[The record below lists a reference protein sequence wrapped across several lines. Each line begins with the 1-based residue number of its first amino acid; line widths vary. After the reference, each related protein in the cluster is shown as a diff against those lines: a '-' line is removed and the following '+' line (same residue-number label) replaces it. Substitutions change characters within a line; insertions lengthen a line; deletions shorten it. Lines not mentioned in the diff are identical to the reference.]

1 MIHRASTLV
10 SERPGVGRPLMA
22 RIRWVK
28 ESEASGE
35 IAEVYAEWMATNPG
49 RPEIPGILKCL
60 SLRPDFLRALED
72 VSNMVHFS
80 EGHLTRRLK
89 EMIATY
95 VSALN
100 RCPY

>member
-1 MIHRASTLV
+1 
-10 SERPGVGRPLMA
+10 MA
-22 RIRWVK
+22 RIRWID

-35 IAEVYAEWMATNPG
+35 IGSVYEAWKAANPG
-49 RPEIPGILKCL
+49 RAELPGILKCL
-60 SLRPDFLRALED
+60 SHRSDLLAGISELANR
-72 VSNMVHFS
+72 VHFS

>member
-1 MIHRASTLV
+1 
-10 SERPGVGRPLMA
+10 MA
-22 RIRWVK
+22 RIRWVN
-28 ESEASGE
+28 ESEATGE
-35 IAEVYAEWMATNPG
+35 IARAYGEWMAANPG

-60 SLRPDFLRALED
+60 SLRPDLFRGMED
-72 VSNMVHFS
+72 LSNKVHFAD
-80 EGHLTRRLK
+80 GHLTRRLK

>member
-1 MIHRASTLV
+1 
-10 SERPGVGRPLMA
+10 MA
-22 RIRWVK
+22 RIRWV
-28 ESEASGE
+28 EEREATGE
-35 IAEVYAEWMATNPG
+35 IAEVYAAWMAANPG

-60 SLRPDFLRALED
+60 SLRPELFRGIDE
-72 VSNMVHFS
+72 VSLVVHFRD
-80 EGHLTRRLK
+80 GHLTRRIK

>member
-1 MIHRASTLV
+1 
-10 SERPGVGRPLMA
+10 MA
-22 RIRWVK
+22 RIRWVN
-28 ESEASGE
+28 ESEATGE
-35 IAEVYAEWMATNPG
+35 IASAYEAWLTANPG
-49 RPEIPGILKCL
+49 RIGIPGILKCL
-60 SLRPDFLRALED
+60 SLRPELFLGMDEL
-72 VSNMVHFS
+72 SNQIHFS

>member
-1 MIHRASTLV
+1 
-10 SERPGVGRPLMA
+10 MA
-22 RIRWVK
+22 RIRWIE
-28 ESEASGE
+28 ESQATGEA
-35 IAEVYAEWMATNPG
+35 AAAYAEWLGANPG
-49 RPEIPGILKCL
+49 RPKVPGILKCF
-60 SLRPDFLRALED
+60 SLRPDFFRD
-72 VSNMVHFS
+72 VVTVSDRVHFS

>member
-1 MIHRASTLV
+1 
-10 SERPGVGRPLMA
+10 MA
-22 RIRWVK
+22 RIRWV
-28 ESEASGE
+28 EEREATGE
-35 IAEVYAEWMATNPG
+35 IAGVYDAWLIANPG

-60 SLRPDFLRALED
+60 SLNPDLFRGMDE
-72 VSNMVHFS
+72 VSGRVHFA
-80 EGHLTRRLK
+80 EGHLSRRIK

>member
-1 MIHRASTLV
+1 
-10 SERPGVGRPLMA
+10 MA
-22 RIRWVK
+22 RIRWVN
-28 ESEASGE
+28 EDEATGD
-35 IAEVYAEWMATNPG
+35 IAAAYSAWMAANPG
-49 RPEIPGILKCL
+49 RPQIPGILKCM
-60 SLRPDFLRALED
+60 SLRADLFTGIVDLSDR
-72 VSNMVHFS
+72 VHFS